1 MSRSNSMNDR
11 FNQALP
17 STGGLIASAPLNQ
30 LDGFGVALFEIGQAV
45 QAYDDML
52 TPDPSGPNAGNPAEI
67 AQPGGTYTQ
76 VNKDTNVS
84 VSIQNNITGQS
95 VTVGMS
101 YGALSRQGAAAVV
114 AAVNAAIKA
123 GTLTPADKIRLKDIK
138 DCSFNFLISRDTV
151 YV

>member
-11 FNQALP
+11 FDQVLP
-17 STGGLIASAPLNQ
+17 TTGGLIASAGTNQ
-30 LDGFGVALFEIGQAV
+30 MDSFGVAAFEIQQSV
-45 QAYDDML
+45 QAYNNWV
-52 TPDPSGPNAGNPAEI
+52 TPSGIG
-67 AQPGGTYTQ
+67 QPGGSYVQ
-76 VNKDTNVS
+76 VGKNTDVS

-95 VTVGMS
+95 VTVSMA
-101 YGALSRQGAAAVV
+101 YGALRSQGAAAVV

-123 GTLTPADKIRLKDIK
+123 GTLSPADKIRLKDIK